1 MKILSNIEP
10 NNKILRP
17 KIAKPIPLYKLEEM
31 HMQELE
37 GRNYLTQNDPNR
49 YETPQN
55 SGNYDDIMHWSK
67 SNEKLPKFY
76 NDLNLP
82 SELKKFNIGNKLAAN
97 IVSSV
102 TNRRNFER
110 SFKKGLGAY
119 IYESIKR
126 GRLGVDLYF
135 IMFAM
140 VGVMVI
146 PYYYYQKGKPLRKL
160 TEKNRKII
168 DDVVEKAEGSKYD
181 IDDISMHENYNTLY
195 KKEIDDFKMEKF
207 KVKREIRKLEKE
219 LYQEVPDK

>member
-1 MKILSNIEP
+1 MK
-10 NNKILRP
+10 
-17 KIAKPIPLYKLEEM
+17 
-31 HMQELE
+31 ELE

-55 SGNYDDIMHWSK
+55 SGNYDDMMHWSK

-126 GRLGVDLYF
+126 GRLGVD
-135 IMFAM
+135 
-140 VGVMVI
+140 
-146 PYYYYQKGKPLRKL
+146 
-160 TEKNRKII
+160 
-168 DDVVEKAEGSKYD
+168 
-181 IDDISMHENYNTLY
+181 
-195 KKEIDDFKMEKF
+195 
-207 KVKREIRKLEKE
+207 
-219 LYQEVPDK
+219 